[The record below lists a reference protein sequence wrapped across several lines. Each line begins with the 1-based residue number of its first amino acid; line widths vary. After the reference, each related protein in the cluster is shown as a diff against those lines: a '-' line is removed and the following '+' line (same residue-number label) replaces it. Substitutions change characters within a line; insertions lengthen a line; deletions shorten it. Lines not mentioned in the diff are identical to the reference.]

1 MNSFLAAFITNE
13 DDLEE
18 FLSYTTLESIAAPV
32 LESGLGGIQQQLAKN
47 FDMVKA
53 VAWLIVWLIDWWI
66 CMSLRESTLYTLYTT
81 FNNGCYTMHYD
92 SVV

>member
-53 VAWLIVWLIDWWI
+53 VA
-66 CMSLRESTLYTLYTT
+66 
-81 FNNGCYTMHYD
+81 
-92 SVV
+92 